1 MLVEIRGPRAR
12 RRRRQRWVSRI
23 LGVIVVVLCVLGFGL
38 IAHYYLPQWSG
49 SSPVTV
55 APTPAVSVHPTPTP
69 SATTTRTP
77 SPTPTASS
85 APRWEDWTF
94 TWATL
99 SVANPDAKMQQVPIH
114 QRLPE
119 EYVANRTITNSQ
131 GQEVLAPSI
140 DPIDKHSIT
149 LDRYEEN
156 GTYYPVGCALSAT
169 SANTCYAYCHS
180 YRDKTAVCSFVY
192 DALQPGD
199 QITIETATEV
209 LTYALQEKFD
219 VFQGDVSHNQ
229 SLGEIVPGRF
239 VLFTCLTDGGGEV
252 RNDAGEPIVN
262 GAMVFQLVGSV
273 TK

>member
-23 LGVIVVVLCVLGFGL
+23 LGVAVAVLAFLGFGL
-38 IAHYYLPQWSG
+38 VALYLLSQGSG
-49 SSPVTV
+49 GLSATAAP
-55 APTPAVSVHPTPTP
+55 APTVSLRSTPTP
-69 SATTTRTP
+69 SATSTRTP

-85 APRWEDWTF
+85 TPRWEDWTF

-99 SVANPDAKMQQVPIH
+99 SVANPDAHMQQVPIH
-114 QRLPE
+114 QRLPG

-140 DPIDKHSIT
+140 DPIDKHSIS

-156 GTYYPVGCALSAT
+156 GTYYPVGCALSAV

-192 DALQPGD
+192 DALRLGD

-209 LTYALQEKFD
+209 LTYALQDKFD
-219 VFQGDVSHNQ
+219 VYQGDVSHDQ

-262 GAMVFQLVGSV
+262 GAMVFQLIGSV